1 MDNTHCSG
9 YFSTTMKTKIMPFFT
24 VLLVALLVPAIAYA
38 ELPRSILGLTLG
50 ENVKKYENLL
60 WMNGA
65 TKLSDTPFLTEV
77 NIRDTAF
84 PGIRGGS
91 VTYGNCAH
99 PGMLIGLKLKFD
111 DKDPSLFDQLYDLY
125 EKKFGKPDEWQG
137 DAFHTVRSWKWMV
150 TEGDQR
156 INIVLTYSKDP
167 TMRPGVSI
175 KMVMHTTWM
184 EEYDCYNAKIGEKH
198 PPAKPMPASK
208 LNLQDYVPHAP

>member
-1 MDNTHCSG
+1 
-9 YFSTTMKTKIMPFFT
+9 MKIKNLCI
-24 VLLVALLVPAIAYA
+24 LVALLVVLAAPDIARA
-38 ELPRSILGLTLG
+38 ALPRSILGLTLG
-50 ENVKKYENLL
+50 ENVKKYEHLL

-99 PGMLIGLKLKFD
+99 PGTLIGLKLKFD
-111 DKDPSLFDQLYDLY
+111 DKDPDLFDKLYKIY
-125 EKKFGKPDEWQG
+125 ENKFGKPDEWQG

-150 TEGDQR
+150 NEGDQR
-156 INIVLTYSKDP
+156 VNIVLTYSKDP

-175 KMVMHTTWM
+175 KMVMHTLWM
-184 EEYDCYNAKIGEKH
+184 DEYDCYNATLEKKR
-198 PPAKPMPASK
+198 PAAQPMPASE